1 MRCGFNEK
9 IALCFLSVAL
19 LLKKEVVK
27 KFLGGTKIREAKFT
41 GSIAL
46 NAYNDISKIRK
57 NPVVGT
63 FFRIKNLLFS
73 NLFIRVLE
81 NSSVRFDCTAL

>member
-46 NAYNDISKIRK
+46 NAYNDISKIRS
-57 NPVVGT
+57 
-63 FFRIKNLLFS
+63 LELF
-73 NLFIRVLE
+73 LE
-81 NSSVRFDCTAL
+81 LKICYFQIYS